1 MFKLSNLKGV
11 KRRVN
16 IVILIICALLLG
28 ACYFLTPNET
38 CNNSHTKVIKPY
50 TVANL
55 PDGSK
60 EYYFDLVDYD
70 YKYSGIMF
78 YTSHQFV
85 QVHNAGK
92 LIYSFD
98 TPGGFWG
105 STPGANYN
113 FVEVN
118 EKMLH
123 VAVSITPA
131 YPQVADQDIV
141 FYIGSSYQMYKD
153 ILVRSMPRFIASM
166 LIILFSIILFVYY
179 IAMRKKQNLGRE
191 IVHLAF
197 FSFFLGSW
205 TLNESAVEVLI
216 NKSVIFDSL
225 VPYFCLMLVI
235 PPFVLFVDEYLE
247 LKSNAIRTIILSLS
261 IIQSSVLTV
270 LHFTKILEFRQSLVF
285 IHVMLVIAAVYALSG
300 VLIQVSRQNMT
311 HHVIVMSI
319 GLSLMLLALLVDI
332 VKYYTHIGDSD
343 YLGRYLFLVLV
354 VLLAWD
360 LIRDTYEIIEKGRRA
375 KELEVFALTDSMT
388 GLFNRNAFETHVRM
402 QNSIDG
408 VTVVVAD
415 ANGLK
420 KCNDTYGH
428 DVGDVYITTVA
439 NLFNKVYGK
448 YGSCYRTGGDE
459 FCCIIPS
466 NKSVDVDRLK
476 SIFAAKIYNTNLE
489 GEYDFNI
496 GVAVGHA
503 KYNSAVDSDFKSLIK
518 RADTHMYE
526 NKKESKRI
534 S

>member
-1 MFKLSNLKGV
+1 MFKLSTLERFKTKV
-11 KRRVN
+11 Y
-16 IVILIICALLLG
+16 IVVFIILTLLIGSCA
-28 ACYFLTPNET
+28 FLAPNKT
-38 CNNSHTKVIKPY
+38 CANCSTKVIEPY
-50 TVANL
+50 TVAIR

-85 QVHNAGK
+85 QVHNSGK

-98 TPGGFWG
+98 KPGGFWG

-153 ILVRSMPRFIASM
+153 ILIKSMPRFSASM
-166 LIILFSIILFVYY
+166 LIILFSLILFIYY
-179 IAMRKKQNLGRE
+179 IVMRKKQNLRPE
-191 IVHLAF
+191 MLHLAF
-197 FSFFLGSW
+197 FSFFIGAW

-225 VPYFCLMLVI
+225 VPYYCLMLVI

-247 LKSNAIRTIILSLS
+247 RKSNAIRTLIISLS
-261 IIQSSVLTV
+261 VTQSVVLSV
-270 LHFTKILEFRQSLVF
+270 LHFTKILEFRQSLVCV
-285 IHVMLVIAAVYALSG
+285 HVMLVIAAVYALSG
-300 VLIQVSRQNMT
+300 IIIQVVRRNMT

-319 GLSLMLLALLVDI
+319 GLSLLLLALFVDL
-332 VKYYTHIGDSD
+332 VKYYTQIGDAD

-354 VLLAWD
+354 VLLGWD

-375 KELEVFALTDSMT
+375 KELEAFALTDSMT
-388 GLFNRNAFETHVRM
+388 GLFNRNAFETHVST

-408 VTVVVAD
+408 VTVVIAD

-428 DVGDVYITTVA
+428 DVGDVYITIVA
-439 NLFNKVYGK
+439 NIFNKVYGK

-466 NKSVDVDRLK
+466 NKAVDVDRLK
-476 SIFAAKIYNTNLE
+476 SIFAAKIYDANLE

-503 KYNSAVDSDFKSLIK
+503 KYNSAIDDDFKSLIK

-526 NKKESKRI
+526 NKRKSKKI
-534 S
+534 G